1 MKFRYILSS
10 VLLSASAI
18 GFAQTAVTFETE
30 DYKSIGVYDTWE
42 ESPFRT
48 GVLSGNC
55 AVTEN
60 PDKAL
65 NEIIGIAPNE
75 SDKVLAIQR
84 SRFGSNTFGARV
96 DLNETFELTPT
107 PKYIHVMLHRPYSGR
122 VMVVG
127 LGKRRERS
135 GQSPETE
142 QFWALS
148 TSNIEGGK
156 WQDVVLPVKGAGG
169 IDIYSLVVV
178 PDCESPHNY
187 ANDAICYIDN
197 IEVNDNPLPKFNYA
211 YYPINFGKEQN
222 YARSDR
228 RLGSISLT
236 APSDGEQS
244 YTIPSSPNRM
254 YHLVTKKKF
263 RAKAGESITPA
274 FGYTGNAM
282 HRYVYLDKNNDG
294 KFTVPLNDDNSVA
307 DGSEAVS
314 YSYYNGKSS
323 TGASVANNSYTPPAF
338 TLPSDLEN
346 GHYRMRYKIDWNC
359 IDPAGNIDPNNTIVN
374 NGGAIVDVIL
384 NIHGDFCSVNDAN
397 RNGEVLSANGEK
409 LVKLQVPFGE
419 PFTIKMNPEQGFEYA
434 GIIVKHGY
442 NLSGD
447 SVVRDNMQ
455 WERVR
460 ISRELFN
467 ENDEFTI
474 PGELMDGDVEIEG
487 LFIEEGTYVPE
498 APRYAVTKI
507 TNGEF
512 SPTTTWYTLQIGNQ
526 GYVLSN
532 NGTASHISLSS
543 TTLNTEDAAQLWCFT
558 GNDYVG
564 YRIYN
569 MQSGTSK
576 VLAAPI
582 EMKGTTGGESYP
594 TMQPADALPLGY
606 TDLWLFSDSRDVGSG
621 GPAYSYMYEKDYEAN
636 KVNNRDYRLAF
647 WNAGAD
653 AGSTLWILP
662 AEGNLPSSIH
672 PQISDNKEHPVFDLF
687 GRRTLSPTE
696 GIYIKNG
703 KKLLNK

>member
-10 VLLSASAI
+10 IVLYVSAI
-18 GFAQTAVTFETE
+18 GFAQTKVTFETK
-30 DYKSIGVYDTWE
+30 DYRSLGVYDTWE

-48 GVLSGNC
+48 GVLCGNY

-60 PDKAL
+60 PEKAL
-65 NEIIGIAPNE
+65 NEIIGIVPNE

-107 PKYIHVMLHRPYSGR
+107 AKYIHVMLHRPYNGR

-197 IEVNDNPLPKFNYA
+197 IEVNDNPLPKFNYS
-211 YYPINFGKEQN
+211 YYPINFGKEQH
-222 YARSDR
+222 YTRSDR
-228 RLGSISLT
+228 RLTCISLT
-236 APSDGEQS
+236 VPSDSEQS

-254 YHLVTKKKF
+254 YHFVTKKKF
-263 RAKAGESITPA
+263 HVKAGESITPA

-294 KFTVPLNDDNSVA
+294 KFTVPLNNNDSISSD
-307 DGSEAVS
+307 SEVMS
-314 YSYYNGKSS
+314 YSYYKGKSS
-323 TGASVANNSYTPPAF
+323 TGASVTTNSYTAPAF
-338 TLPSDLEN
+338 TIPSDLEY
-346 GHYRMRYKIDWNC
+346 GHYRLRYKIDWNC
-359 IDPAGNIDPNNTIVN
+359 IDPAGNISPDNSIVD
-374 NGGAIVDVIL
+374 NGGAVADIIL

-419 PFTIKMNPEQGFEYA
+419 PFTIKMKPERGFEYA

-442 NLSGD
+442 KLSGD
-447 SVVRDNMQ
+447 SVVRDNLQ
-455 WERVR
+455 WQRVR

-467 ENDEFTI
+467 ENDEYTI

-498 APRYAVTKI
+498 APRHTTTKI

-512 SPTTTWYTLQIGNQ
+512 SPT
-526 GYVLSN
+526 
-532 NGTASHISLSS
+532 S
-543 TTLNTEDAAQLWCFT
+543 TE
-558 GNDYVG
+558 
-564 YRIYN
+564 
-569 MQSGTSK
+569 
-576 VLAAPI
+576 
-582 EMKGTTGGESYP
+582 
-594 TMQPADALPLGY
+594 PLCK
-606 TDLWLFSDSRDVGSG
+606 
-621 GPAYSYMYEKDYEAN
+621 P
-636 KVNNRDYRLAF
+636 
-647 WNAGAD
+647 
-653 AGSTLWILP
+653 
-662 AEGNLPSSIH
+662 
-672 PQISDNKEHPVFDLF
+672 
-687 GRRTLSPTE
+687 GRRVLHPEKAFT
-696 GIYIKNG
+696 
-703 KKLLNK
+703 